1 MDKIEKIL
9 NKLSPKER
17 KRVKDILLKIDSNDF
32 QNLDIKK
39 LKTRDDIFRIR
50 KGDIRIILCKKE
62 NSINVLSIE
71 RRGSKTYKKR

>member
-17 KRVKDILLKIDSNDF
+17 KRVKEILLQIDNNDF

-39 LKTRDDIFRIR
+39 LKAMDNVFRVC
-50 KGDIRIILCKKE
+50 KGDIRIIFCKKY
-62 NSINVLSIE
+62 NLINVLTIE